1 MKKPVDYF
9 LRVARTLEDLP
20 ASVAEIV
27 SSLDFPARTIL
38 LIPPQNYLIVRQ
50 FRLFSIRYGE
60 RTTPE
65 RTLVFGAD
73 RLLVIERKTDIRQLV
88 IPYDALVSVV
98 MGVELLYAFVQFAWE
113 EGAALETLK
122 VEYNAVGEAF
132 MRAEVLHIRHALP
145 WQRSA
150 AQDVLHRVLCDLPLK
165 FQYYL
170 RVGVYAGEQVY
181 DAHFMPAAKPSRRLL
196 RSRLPGDRCIAL
208 TSAGI
213 TLLEEEADRIFRY
226 SMTTHYYPLASLE
239 RIVFEPA
246 DDGTRMVLHL
256 PDTSVA
262 IALPDA
268 DSRRIAASLR
278 AFLPSIPLTLPVEPL
293 AVAL

>member
-9 LRVARTLEDLP
+9 LRVARTPEDLP
-20 ASVAEIV
+20 APVAEIIRGI
-27 SSLDFPARTIL
+27 DFPARTIL
-38 LIPPQNYLIVRQ
+38 IIPPQNYLIVRQ

-73 RLLVIERKTDIRQLV
+73 RLLVIERRTDIRQLV
-88 IPYDALVSVV
+88 IPYDALVLLV
-98 MGVELLYAFVQFAWE
+98 MGVELLYAFVQFAWK

-132 MRAEVLHIRHALP
+132 VRAEVLHIRHAMP
-145 WQRSA
+145 WQWSA
-150 AQDVLHRVLCDLPLK
+150 APDELHHILCDLPLK
-165 FQYYL
+165 FRHYL

-181 DAHFMPAAKPSRRLL
+181 DAHFMPAAKPSHRLL

-213 TLLEEEADRIFRY
+213 MLLEEEADRSFRY
-226 SMTTHYYPLASLE
+226 SMTTRYFPLASLE
-239 RIVFEPA
+239 CIAFEPA
-246 DDGTRMVLHL
+246 DDDMRMVLHL
-256 PDTSVA
+256 PDTSVV

-278 AFLPSIPLTLPVEPL
+278 AFLPSIPLTLPVER
-293 AVAL
+293 VAAAL